1 MYWSVP
7 LALYA
12 GVHSMP
18 SSDIARGNLLY
29 DTMLGV
35 TLSPVSVAANTSAEQ
50 TFTIRG
56 LLPSDFVLV
65 QKPTAQAGL
74 GIVGARVSAVD
85 TLAITFMNDTG
96 APIVPTA
103 AQLYLLRVTRLS
115 NPAQPLP
122 SQFV

>member
-1 MYWSVP
+1 
-7 LALYA
+7 
-12 GVHSMP
+12 MP

-35 TLSPVSVAANTSAEQ
+35 VLSPVSVAANTSAEQ
-50 TFTIRG
+50 TFTVRG
-56 LLPSDFVLV
+56 LLTTDFVLV

-74 GIVGARVSAVD
+74 GIVGVRVSAAD

-103 AQLYLLRVTRLS
+103 SQTYLLRVTRLS

-122 SQFV
+122 TQFV